1 MIKKVITT
9 DLFNQYITEQVKPYI
24 DAINI
29 THGIGEGSIQVMTDS
44 AKYPFGTFESNNE
57 YIKVEGEK
65 LVVEIGAA
73 GDFST
78 DISANSRAEGKRAF
92 TSGSQN
98 YAKAKNSTA
107 MGDNTAAYGEAS
119 FTEGGGT
126 YAGAQFAHAEGAHT
140 YSNNYA
146 THTEG
151 VATRATTYASHAEGG
166 ETKTGESNRHG
177 IVEWISE
184 SQKTYT
190 ITVPAG
196 KTLDVAGVLCSRGS
210 ISATHTETTITITVT
225 DPVPTT
231 TDQTLI
237 KIVYTLSGT
246 ESTPPGPVVV
256 DDGSGFSHAEGY
268 LTEAFGACSH
278 AEGHTTAAIGQC
290 THSEGYNTVAFGT
303 ASHAQGLVCESDG
316 IASFAGGHRTVTSG
330 DYSFAYGSYLT
341 TNAANQVV
349 FGKYNSPDPNAY
361 FIVGNGLGSQELN
374 NIFAVKNDGVHFGS
388 HTLATQDYV
397 NTRINSL
404 TSTNIHNG
412 TGIGSIIST
421 GSIAAN
427 PFSVALGYYTK
438 ANGQSGSIALGYQT
452 ETSGQRQGQTVVG
465 CKNITR
471 NNAMFIVGNGKW
483 NSSQGAFDANNAFE
497 VLADGTIRL
506 PNFTDN
512 TLSSQDG
519 FRRVAIINNTLT
531 VLPDLPD

>member
-29 THGIGEGSIQVMTDS
+29 THGIGEGSIQVRTDS

-98 YAKAKNSTA
+98 YAKGKNATA

-184 SQKTYT
+184 SPKTYT

-196 KTLDVAGVLCSRGS
+196 KTLAVSSALCNRGT
-210 ISATHTETTITITVT
+210 ISASVSGNTITVT
-225 DPVPTT
+225 VDPAPSEENIV
-231 TDQTLI
+231 LI
-237 KIVYTLSGT
+237 KVIYTFSSEELV
-246 ESTPPGPVVV
+246 PPTPVVP

-268 LTEAFGACSH
+268 LTEAFGATAH
-278 AEGHTTAAIGQC
+278 AEGHTTAAIGQY
-290 THSEGYNTVAFGT
+290 THSEGYNTVAFGI
-303 ASHAQGLVCESDG
+303 ASHAQGLICEADG

-361 FIVGNGLGSQELN
+361 FIIGNGSGPQNLN
-374 NIFAVKNDGVHFGS
+374 TIFTIKNDGVHFGT
-388 HTLATQDYV
+388 HTLATQQYV
-397 NTRINSL
+397 TSSIISS
-404 TSTNIHNG
+404 TSTNIYNG
-412 TGIGSIIST
+412 TGTGAIVSKTTST
-421 GSIAAN
+421 SSTASASFG
-427 PFSVALGYYTK
+427 VALGYRTA
-438 ANGQSGSIALGYQT
+438 ANGPAGSIALGYQT
-452 ETSGQRQGQTVVG
+452 TTSGQQPGQTVVG
-465 CKNITR
+465 RKNISHD
-471 NNAMFIVGNGKW
+471 NAMFIVGNGKW
-483 NSSQGAFDANNAFE
+483 NGSSFDESNAFE
-497 VLADGTIRL
+497 VLADGTIKL
-506 PNFTDN
+506 PNFTTE
-512 TLSSQDG
+512 TLSVQHG
-519 FRRVAIINNTLT
+519 FRRVAIINGVLT
-531 VLPDLPD
+531 VLPE